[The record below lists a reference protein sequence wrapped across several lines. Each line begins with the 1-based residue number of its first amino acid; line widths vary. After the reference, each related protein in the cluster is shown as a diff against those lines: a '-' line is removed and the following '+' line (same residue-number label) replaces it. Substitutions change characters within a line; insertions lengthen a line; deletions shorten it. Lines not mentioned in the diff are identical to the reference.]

1 MAAQVEVAAVVNAL
15 DLLPAEGKLVLDV
28 ERRPGVVGQLVGAVL
43 VPLQLR
49 GREPEALVPLHAP
62 LAPALEPL
70 GVGAG
75 LHEELH
81 LHLLELAGPEDEVP
95 GRDLVPERLA
105 DLGDPERNA
114 LPRALQ
120 HVEVVDVDA
129 LRRLRP
135 QVDHR
140 RLFLDRPHERLEH
153 EVEHPRLG
161 ERPPGAADGALRVGL
176 AGRALDARVVGA
188 EAVLAVPAVD
198 QRIGEAG
205 DVAGR
210 LPDLRMHQD
219 RGIEALDVVPR
230 VDHGVPPAV
239 LHVLL
244 ELDAQRTVVPHR
256 AEAAVDLGGLE
267 DEAAALAEGDQL
279 VHQGGVG
286 HGVHR
291 CRGGVATGGRK
302 IGREG
307 AVRKRRTGS
316 CSEVTRKTVL

>member
-1 MAAQVEVAAVVNAL
+1 M
-15 DLLPAEGKLVLDV
+15 
-28 ERRPGVVGQLVGAVL
+28 
-43 VPLQLR
+43 
-49 GREPEALVPLHAP
+49 PLHAP

-81 LHLLELAGPEDEVP
+81 LHLLELAGPEDEVA
-95 GRDLVPERLA
+95 GGDLVPERLA
-105 DLGDPERNA
+105 DLGDAERNA

-140 RLFLDRPHERLEH
+140 RLLLDRPHERLEH

-161 ERPPGAADGALRVGL
+161 QRPPAAADGALRVGL
-176 AGRALDARVVGA
+176 AGRALDARVVRA

-198 QRIGEAG
+198 QRVGEAG

-210 LPDLRMHQD
+210 LPDPRVHQD

-239 LHVLL
+239 LDVLL
-244 ELDAQRTVVPHR
+244 ELDAERAVVPHR
-256 AEAAVDLGGLE
+256 AEASVDLRGLE

-279 VHQGGVG
+279 VHQGGIG
-286 HGVHR
+286 HGAR
-291 CRGGVATGGRK
+291 RRRGGVGTGGRK
-302 IGREG
+302 IGREE
-307 AVRKRRTGS
+307 AVRKRRAGS
-316 CSEVTRKTVL
+316 CGGGKRRIIL